1 MLKPP
6 SDNLRNPRRGKSN
19 PNRNVQGI
27 AVGEPNPNGGP
38 IPGRRRPGQGLPVP
52 TGPLRKK
59 LQQGIPQPKQPPGVF
74 GKLNDLSLGGPMA
87 GPSVKSPRRNRT
99 PRV

>member
-1 MLKPP
+1 MIKPP

-52 TGPLRKK
+52 TGPLKGKLSQRK
-59 LQQGIPQPKQPPGVF
+59 PPVVF
-74 GKLNDLSLGGPMA
+74 GKLDDLSLGGPMA
-87 GPSVKSPRRNRT
+87 GPSVKSPRRNRI